1 MMKWKKFDLIYASG
15 SSLSAG
21 GGLEWG
27 NVRKLYK
34 EKFGLEWGDE
44 KDVTYPKYVADHFGV
59 KLIQDAQSG
68 SGAPRLV
75 RRCYDYIQKYGLDVA
90 KRTLFILEITDPFHR
105 VEVWCEKIQDY
116 LIVNVRWN
124 EDATIESLSI
134 QERVSPTDRKYEP
147 EFFEGEI
154 KEDILNYLNK
164 YVNPIVYF
172 NKFKGELIGLFSF
185 FEQNDIDYFYM
196 FENGGIR
203 HEYDEIYKELDRTRK
218 LVNFPNQFSISHYCI
233 ENKLTITDE
242 LAGLHQDLH
251 PGYFGNKKFAEEVAI
266 PYIEKNLKPKL
277 YVFGDSFT
285 QSFNDHYENSSEW
298 FLKYFS
304 YKQSIPKSFCD
315 VISDE
320 YDIEIVNYGMNGS
333 SNETIFE
340 LFLDK
345 LEKIRKQDIVIIGWT
360 SLQRFRIANDLN
372 NLVNV
377 IPFAH
382 HPSPNE
388 DVSVQTI
395 EEIGKNR
402 GTYSVYW
409 SEVNNYIKII
419 KNLLKDNVVL
429 FWTWVK
435 PEPPSLDR
443 LFTKLMIKQKEA
455 INVTSWKTLSDTA
468 KENIKKECDIIFDIT
483 KNQNYSVVNEAIE
496 SGKKVVLINLDIAGP
511 ERTEIFYKQ
520 TIRYQWHKNVDYQA
534 ECYVEMLPWEDYE
547 TIHKETNGLIKD
559 HHYSE
564 KGQLELG
571 LAMIESID
579 SKLTHLKET
588 DIGVIAGFDSIK
600 NRGKVDVNVHSF
612 YHPEKKSEPKKKR
625 SFI

>member
-1 MMKWKKFDLIYASG
+1 MKWKKFDLVYAGG

-27 NVRKLYK
+27 AVKQLYK
-34 EKFGLEWGDE
+34 DKYGLEWDNE
-44 KDVTYPKYVADHFGV
+44 KDVTYSKYIADHFGV
-59 KLIQDAQSG
+59 KLVQDAQSG

-75 RRCYDYIQKYGLDVA
+75 RRCYDYIQKYGVEVA

-105 VEVWCEKIQDY
+105 VEVWCEKIQDH

-134 QERVSPTDRKYEP
+134 QERVSPTDRKYKP

-154 KEDILNYLNK
+154 KEDILKYLNE
-164 YVNPIVYF
+164 YLNPIVYF
-172 NKFKGELIGLFSF
+172 NKFKGELVGLFSF

-203 HEYDEIYKELDRTRK
+203 HEYDQIYTELDAKRR
-218 LVNFPNQFSISHYCI
+218 LINFPNQFSISHYCI

-242 LAGLHQDLH
+242 LDGVHSDAH

-266 PYIEKNLKPKL
+266 PYIEDMLKPKL
-277 YVFGDSFT
+277 YVFGDSFS
-285 QSFNDHYENSSEW
+285 QSFEAHYENNSEW

-304 YKQSIPKSFCD
+304 YKQIVPKSFCD
-315 VISDE
+315 VIADE
-320 YDIEIVNYGMNGS
+320 YGIEVINFGTNGA

-340 LFLDK
+340 LFLDN
-345 LEKIRKQDIVIIGWT
+345 LSKIRKQDIVAIGWT

-377 IPFAH
+377 IPFAY
-382 HPSPNE
+382 HPSPND
-388 DVSVQTI
+388 DVSVKTI

-402 GTYSVYW
+402 GDYSVYW
-409 SEVNNYIKII
+409 TSISNYNRII
-419 KNLLKDNVVL
+419 KNILKDNIVL
-429 FWTWVK
+429 LWTWVK

-443 LFTKLMIKQKEA
+443 LFTKLMVEQKEA
-455 INVTSWKTLSDTA
+455 INIMSWRTLSDIA
-468 KENIKKECDIIFDIT
+468 KENIKNECDVIFDLT
-483 KNQNYSVVNEAIE
+483 KNQNYSTIIE
-496 SGKKVVLINLDIAGP
+496 SIDSGKKVALINLDIAGP
-511 ERTEIFYKQ
+511 ERATLFYKQ
-520 TIRYQWHKNVDYQA
+520 SIRYQWFRNIDYQGN
-534 ECYVEMLPWEDYE
+534 CYDEMLPWSDYE

-564 KGQLELG
+564 NGQLEL
-571 LAMIESID
+571 AKTMMEVID
-579 SKLTHLKET
+579 DKITHLSYG
-588 DIGVIAGFDSIK
+588 DIGIVSKFDSMI
-600 NRGKVDVNVHSF
+600 NRGKFEINTHSF
-612 YHPEKKSEPKKKR
+612 YQPEKKLEQKKKR